1 MTTIEASMEAVI
13 EDMVTIT
20 EDTKEAMIVEED
32 IKEEAMIVEEDTK
45 EAMITEEDIK
55 EEAMTVEEDI
65 KEEMITEED
74 MVEMIEVTQV
84 IVVIYLT
91 EVAVYSVL
99 LLL

>member
-1 MTTIEASMEAVI
+1 MVASTMTTIEASMEAVI

-32 IKEEAMIVEEDTK
+32 IK

>member
-1 MTTIEASMEAVI
+1 MVASTMTTIEASMEAVI

-32 IKEEAMIVEEDTK
+32 IKE
-45 EAMITEEDIK
+45 AMITEEDTK

>member
-32 IKEEAMIVEEDTK
+32 IKE
-45 EAMITEEDIK
+45 AMITEEDTK

>member
-1 MTTIEASMEAVI
+1 MVASTMTTIEASMEAVI

-20 EDTKEAMIVEED
+20 EDTKEAMI
-32 IKEEAMIVEEDTK
+32 
-45 EAMITEEDIK
+45 
-55 EEAMTVEEDI
+55 VEEDI